1 MLKIVSWIVHA
12 DNMKNIINPVMN
24 PDCGLNEQVMEIF
37 R

>member
-1 MLKIVSWIVHA
+1 MLKIVSSIVHA
-12 DNMKNIINPVMN
+12 DNMNNIINPVKN